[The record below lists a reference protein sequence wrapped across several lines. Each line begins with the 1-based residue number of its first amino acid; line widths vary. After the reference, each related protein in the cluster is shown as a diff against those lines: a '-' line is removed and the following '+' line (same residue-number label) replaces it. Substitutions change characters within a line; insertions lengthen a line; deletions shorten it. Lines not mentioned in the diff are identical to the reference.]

1 LWFVLTGR
9 TGQPLAPDP
18 REFRAARWWTRA
30 RIGRADPAFFDPHL
44 NRMLAKFDYARTTGD
59 GA

>member
-9 TGQPLAPDP
+9 TGQLLAPDP
-18 REFRAARWWTRA
+18 HEIRAALVDQSPDRPR
-30 RIGRADPAFFDPHL
+30 RSRVFDPHL
-44 NRMLAKFDYARTTGD
+44 NRMLAKFDQLRTTGD